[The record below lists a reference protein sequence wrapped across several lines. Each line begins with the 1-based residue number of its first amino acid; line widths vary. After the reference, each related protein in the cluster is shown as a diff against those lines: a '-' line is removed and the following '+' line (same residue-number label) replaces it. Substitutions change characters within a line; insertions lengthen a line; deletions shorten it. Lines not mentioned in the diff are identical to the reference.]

1 MDKRIGI
8 IAGSGQFPFI
18 FARAARDKGYAVYAV
33 AHVNETG
40 EDLVEYVDAIKWVR
54 LGQLKKIIKFFS
66 GHGVRQAVMAGAI
79 KKNQYVS
86 RCAPGPENYLN
97 SSRYEEYA

>member
-40 EDLVEYVDAIKWVR
+40 EDLVEYVDSIKWVR

-79 KKNQYVS
+79 KKTNMFRDV
-86 RCAPGPENYLN
+86 RPDLKTI
-97 SSRYEEYA
+97 